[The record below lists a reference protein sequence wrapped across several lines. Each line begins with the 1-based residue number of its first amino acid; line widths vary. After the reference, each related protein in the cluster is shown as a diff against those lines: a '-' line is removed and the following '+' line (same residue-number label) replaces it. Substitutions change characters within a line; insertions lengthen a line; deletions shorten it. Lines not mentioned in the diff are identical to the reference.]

1 MPNDSLTRHGFAKQN
16 AVGPQCNLKKRSLNV
31 GEFFKFPVDTFFW
44 GIGIQSQWIP
54 SNSSGLL
61 KGDVFLTVNF
71 LLAVNTGCVFQ
82 IDHLFLT
89 EKRVG
94 LPLSMAFSSA
104 VFRVSGVSHFAGFSA
119 EALDRKPTMKANG
132 MEENRC
138 FGRRKT
144 AFFLR

>member
-1 MPNDSLTRHGFAKQN
+1 MQ
-16 AVGPQCNLKKRSLNV
+16 PQEKEPDV
-31 GEFFKFPVDTFFW
+31 GEFSCFLWIPFFW

-54 SNSSGLL
+54 SNSSGRL

-71 LLAVNTGCVFQ
+71 LLAVNTGRVLQ
-82 IDHLFLT
+82 IDRSILT
-89 EKRVG
+89 VKRFAY
-94 LPLSMAFSSA
+94 PLSMAFSSA

-144 AFFLR
+144 PFFLRSFSWMNL